1 MVLLHKGASLIF
13 QQTGVIY
20 YDKKKSQK
28 NSDFFKKLFPGDI
41 VSAIRRFFLADRG
54 FDITD
59 CIGTL
64 GAELKIPA
72 FIKSKN

>member
-1 MVLLHKGASLIF
+1 MV
-13 QQTGVIY
+13 Y
-20 YDKKKSQK
+20 YDKKKITK
-28 NSDFFKKLFPGDI
+28 KFDFFKKLFPGDI
-41 VSAIRRFFLADRG
+41 VSAIWRFFLADRG